1 MSIRHLLFIALVAP
15 LAACARGDA
24 ATSAVA
30 APGPAA
36 QQAPAEP
43 AKPVSTMDA
52 SDPRVALAAKIPGTA
67 PEDLRATPVPGVY
80 ELTHG
85 ADITYV
91 SEDAGYVFAGDL
103 YRVSATGEFPNLSE
117 ARRRELRLKMLAEV
131 PESQMLVF
139 GSAKAKHTIS
149 VFTDIDCP
157 WCQRLHS
164 EIADYNKLGIRV
176 RYLFYPRTGPNTE
189 SWEKAEAVW
198 CARDRNEAFTRA
210 KRGEVK
216 RLKSCAG
223 SPIAREYALGR
234 EIGVT
239 GTPGVVL
246 ENGELVPG
254 YLAPAQMLAHIQ
266 NSAAQD
272 LAAAQSSK

>member
-1 MSIRHLLFIALVAP
+1 LILAALAP

-24 ATSAVA
+24 APGAPASNPAAA
-30 APGPAA
+30 AP
-36 QQAPAEP
+36 APATAASAP
-43 AKPVSTMDA
+43 QAAVDG
-52 SDPRVALAAKIPGTA
+52 SDPRVALAAKIPGTR
-67 PEDLRATPVPGVY
+67 PEDLRATPVPGIY

-91 SEDAGYVFAGDL
+91 SADAAYVFAGDL

-117 ARRRELRLKMLAEV
+117 SRRRELRLKMLAGV

-139 GSAKAKHTIS
+139 GPAKARHTIS

-164 EIADYNKLGIRV
+164 EIAEYNKLGIRV
-176 RYLFYPRTGPNTE
+176 RYLFYPRTGPATE

-198 CARDRNEAFTRA
+198 CAKDRNEAFTRA
-210 KRGEVK
+210 KRGEGKV
-216 RLKSCAG
+216 LKACAG
-223 SPIAREYALGR
+223 SPVARECQLAR
-234 EIGVT
+234 DIGVT
-239 GTPGVVL
+239 GTPGIVL
-246 ENGELVPG
+246 DNGELVPG
-254 YLAPAQMLAHIQ
+254 YLSPAQMLAHIQ
-266 NSAAQD
+266 NSAAED